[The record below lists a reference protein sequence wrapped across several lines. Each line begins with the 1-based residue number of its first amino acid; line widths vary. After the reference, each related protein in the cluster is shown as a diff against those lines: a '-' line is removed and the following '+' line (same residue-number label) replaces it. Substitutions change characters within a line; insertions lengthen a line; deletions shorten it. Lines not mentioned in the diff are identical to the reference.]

1 LTIERKKKFF
11 KGVFFCQACLPTGRP
26 VCPCPTAGGPARRQA
41 GTGREEYSEII
52 L

>member
-1 LTIERKKKFF
+1 LKEKRSFLREYFSVK
-11 KGVFFCQACLPTGRP
+11 P
-26 VCPCPTAGGPARRQA
+26 VCRQAGGDRQA